1 MAKYLLHVMKYIKGY
16 KKFFDDGV
24 ACANASTTAGSGGIS
39 NATVGSLPGVP
50 GSPGSGDISSYLRTN
65 KKQKMGKPSEVS
77 DARFLA
83 DVDDEITRLDEG
95 KEELSKRGKMIQD
108 FEKDF
113 GTKLDPKFEISQIK
127 LLRSAFKH
135 FSEKFLKNK
144 IDSIILDDMGGVHG
158 KWKETPK
165 EREMVLN
172 PRIFE
177 FKREFK
183 NDPMDIPYKEFVI
196 VHEIG
201 HCIDHIERVS
211 YSKKWQSISGWKR
224 CDRNKKVPVGYER
237 YIEERS
243 GREAAGPKKSNWIH
257 KEEADFCRKYSS
269 RNPREDF
276 ADSFAFAVFKDY
288 KKFNSSGCKEKL
300 QIIKKVLMEID

>member
-1 MAKYLLHVMKYIKGY
+1 MKYIKKY
-16 KKFFDDGV
+16 KRFFEDGV
-24 ACANASTTAGSGGIS
+24 ACANVSTTAGSGPVS

-50 GSPGSGDISSYLRTN
+50 AGSGSGDVSSYLVS
-65 KKQKMGKPSEVS
+65 KKQPKKGSPSEVS
-77 DARFLA
+77 DARFLD
-83 DVDDEITRLDEG
+83 DVDDQITRVEEA
-95 KEELSKRGKMIQD
+95 KEELTKTEKMIEE
-108 FEKDF
+108 FEKEFD
-113 GTKLDPKFEISQIK
+113 TILDPKFEISQIK
-127 LLRSAFKH
+127 LLRKAFKH
-135 FSEKFLKNK
+135 FNKKFIKNK
-144 IDSIILDDMGGVHG
+144 IDKIILDDMGGVHG

-165 EREMVLN
+165 ERDMVLN
-172 PRIFE
+172 PRIFD

-201 HCIDHIERVS
+201 HCIDHIEKVS

-224 CDRNKKVPVGYER
+224 CDRDKKIPDGYIR
-237 YIEERS
+237 YIEERP
-243 GREAAGPKKSNWIH
+243 GREKAGPKKSNWIH
-257 KEEADFCRKYSS
+257 KEDADFCRKYSS

-300 QIIKKVLMEID
+300 EIVKKVLCEID